1 MTREDIFRL
10 SSQNYDLSVTDSGNQ
25 GMPETKTER
34 KRLFNQITRKAIQE
48 AVVNLVTQTGTRKVT
63 MDQVAAEAGMSKG
76 CLYIHFRSKKELL
89 ESVKTASFK
98 PLGDQLQEILN
109 GSNTPKQKIEKIV
122 LRLLGYFDEHRG
134 LFRFLLEEREIA
146 QSQAVRQKNSRYRNF
161 VERIA
166 KVLEEGVSTGLFYP
180 MESKKV
186 ASIFIEA
193 TIAMTARRLLE
204 EDPDPLDEDA
214 RLLIQVLFQGI
225 ALTPNSQLDHS

>member
-193 TIAMTARRLLE
+193 MIAMTARRLLE

-225 ALTPNSQLDHS
+225 ALTPNSQLVHS

>member
-1 MTREDIFRL
+1 MAE
-10 SSQNYDLSVTDSGNQ
+10 
-25 GMPETKTER
+25 PKTER

-48 AVVNLVTQTGTRKVT
+48 AVVNLVTQTGTRRVT

-89 ESVKTASFK
+89 ESVKTASFE

-109 GSNTPKQKIEKIV
+109 GPLTPKQKIENIV
-122 LRLLGYFDEHRG
+122 HRLLGYFDENRG

-146 QSQAVRQKNSRYRNF
+146 QSPAIRQKNSRYRNF

-166 KVLEEGVSTGLFYP
+166 NVLDDGAATGLFCR
-180 MESKKV
+180 MDSRKV

-193 TIAMTARRLLE
+193 MIAMTARRLLE
-204 EDPDPLDEDA
+204 ENPGPLVEDA

-225 ALTPNSQLDHS
+225 SLVPDSPLNPN

>member
-1 MTREDIFRL
+1 MAEPKI
-10 SSQNYDLSVTDSGNQ
+10 
-25 GMPETKTER
+25 ER
-34 KRLFNQITRKAIQE
+34 KQLFNQITRKAIQE
-48 AVVNLVTQTGTRKVT
+48 AVVKLVTRTGTRRVT

-89 ESVKTASFK
+89 ESVKTASFN

-109 GSNTPKQKIEKIV
+109 GSLTPKQKIEKIV
-122 LRLLGYFDEHRG
+122 HRLLGYFDENRG

-166 KVLEEGVSTGLFYP
+166 KVLDEGISSGLFCA
-180 MESKKV
+180 MDAKKV

-193 TIAMTARRLLE
+193 MIAMTARRLLE
-204 EDPDPLDEDA
+204 ENPGSLDEDA

-225 ALTPNSQLDHS
+225 TLMSGSQLDSH

>member
-1 MTREDIFRL
+1 
-10 SSQNYDLSVTDSGNQ
+10 
-25 GMPETKTER
+25 MPQPKTER

-48 AVVNLVTQTGTRKVT
+48 AVVNLVTQTGTRRVT

-109 GSNTPKQKIEKIV
+109 GSLTPKQKIENIV
-122 LRLLGYFDEHRG
+122 HRLFSYFDENRG

-146 QSQAVRQKNSRYRNF
+146 QSPAIRQKNSRYRNF

-166 KVLEEGVSTGLFYP
+166 NVLEDGIATGLFCA
-180 MESKKV
+180 MDARKV

-193 TIAMTARRLLE
+193 MIAMTARRLLE
-204 EDPDPLDEDA
+204 ENPGSLDEDA

-225 ALTPNSQLDHS
+225 ALMPGSQLNSN

>member
-1 MTREDIFRL
+1 M
-10 SSQNYDLSVTDSGNQ
+10 SK
-25 GMPETKTER
+25 PKTER
-34 KRLFNQITRKAIQE
+34 KQLFNQITRKAIQE

-109 GSNTPKQKIEKIV
+109 GSLTPRQKIESIV
-122 LRLLGYFDEHRG
+122 NRLFGYFDENRG

-146 QSQAVRQKNSRYRNF
+146 QSQAMRQKNSRYRNF

-166 KVLEEGVSTGLFYP
+166 NVLDDGIATGLFCR
-180 MESKKV
+180 MDSRKV

-193 TIAMTARRLLE
+193 MIAMTARRLLE
-204 EDPDPLDEDA
+204 ENPGSLDEDA

-225 ALTPNSQLDHS
+225 ALMPDSKLAPN